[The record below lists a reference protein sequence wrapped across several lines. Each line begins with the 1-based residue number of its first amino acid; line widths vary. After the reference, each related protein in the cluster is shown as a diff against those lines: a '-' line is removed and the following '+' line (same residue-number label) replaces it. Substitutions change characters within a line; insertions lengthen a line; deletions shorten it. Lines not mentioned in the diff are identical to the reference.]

1 MELLDQIEQVDE
13 KHYISTVHKN
23 SKGYITRAEIN
34 PNYKQWHYKFPELL
48 KQDFTG
54 ENVYMS
60 VSTYYKTYRRI
71 ECIKEL
77 RAMLIDLDIYNK
89 GISKEK
95 ALMDLQENYYNTKI
109 PIPSLTIDSGRG
121 LYLLWL
127 INPVPSMALPLWK
140 AIEENF
146 YDKLKDLGADRQALD
161 PTRILRVPGS
171 INTKSNTVV
180 KVVEEYD
187 YTYDLREIQEGY
199 LPQLKPTEKKKGRP
213 KKTVFIYRER
223 SLYHARI
230 QDIIKICEL
239 RSYDLRGHRELI
251 LFLYRYYLC
260 YFTNDVQ
267 KALEDTL
274 GLNMMFRYPLKENEV
289 IRATRSAERV
299 YQKKDK
305 QYKYK
310 NESLIELLDISEE
323 EQLHLKTIISKEEY
337 KRRDR
342 VYQQKKYD
350 SSKAKEKYQKSLKK
364 SGKLSEKEKISQ
376 RREKLKD
383 LRAKGLCRKDILLE
397 LDISLKTYKRDISF
411 LKEQGLI

>member
-34 PNYKQWHYKFPELL
+34 PSYKQWHYKFPELL

-54 ENVYMS
+54 DNIYMS

-161 PTRILRVPGS
+161 PTRILRVPVS

-199 LPQLKPTEKKKGRP
+199 LPDLSEDRPKKKGRP

-230 QDIIKICEL
+230 QDLIKICEL
-239 RSYDLRGHRELI
+239 REYDLRGHRELI

-260 YFTNDVQ
+260 YFTSDVQ
-267 KALEDTL
+267 KALQDTL
-274 GLNMMFRYPLKENEV
+274 ELNSIFIYPLQEKEV
-289 IRATRSAERV
+289 IRATKSAEKV
-299 YQKKDK
+299 YQDKNKD
-305 QYKYK
+305 YKYK
-310 NESLIELLDISEE
+310 NETLIELLDISEE
-323 EQLHLKTIISKEEY
+323 EQQHLKTIISKGEY
-337 KRRDR
+337 KRRKRIRNNKTYSD
-342 VYQQKKYD
+342 K
-350 SSKAKEKYQKSLKK
+350 LNK
-364 SGKLSEKEKISQ
+364 SGKLSKQEELNQ
-376 RREKLKD
+376 
-383 LRAKGLCRKDILLE
+383 LRAKIKTLKNQGFKNKQIAQELGINIKTLERHITYMRKKGLL
-397 LDISLKTYKRDISF
+397 
-411 LKEQGLI
+411 G